1 MTHFFENLFFQPK
14 WYHYIVGL
22 LLLPFS
28 LLYGVTLFL
37 RRVLAKREDFA
48 LPVISIGNIII
59 GGSGKTPFAITLIEY
74 LEKKGYK
81 NIFYISRG
89 YGRRT
94 KGLYIVKYNGDID
107 CSVECSGDEALLVA
121 HETNANV
128 IVAEDRVKAI
138 LKAKD
143 LGADLLVLDD
153 AFSKVKIEKFEIV
166 LEPQRVANFLPLP
179 SGPFREFAFM
189 KSAADLVL
197 KEGVDFKRKVN
208 YENLTERMLL
218 VTAISNPRRLKRYLP
233 KGVVAEYCLPDHA
246 YFNREQ
252 IIDKME
258 ENRASSLLVTQKDYV
273 KLEQFKFPLSLI
285 KLKLE
290 LDFQRLN
297 GLEKY
302 LKEKECNQR

>member
-14 WYHYIVGL
+14 WYHHIVGL
-22 LLLPFS
+22 LLLPLS
-28 LLYGVTLFL
+28 LLYGVTLLL
-37 RRVLAKREDFA
+37 RRIVAKKEDFT
-48 LPVISIGNIII
+48 LPIISIGNIIV

-74 LEKKGYK
+74 LKKKRYK

-89 YGRRT
+89 YGRKS
-94 KGLYIVKYNGDID
+94 KGLYIVKCNGDIK

-121 HETNANV
+121 YETNANV
-128 IVAEDRVKAI
+128 IVAEDRIKAI
-138 LKAKD
+138 LKAKK
-143 LGADLLVLDD
+143 LGADILVLDD

-218 VTAISNPRRLKRYLP
+218 VTAISNPKRLKRYLP
-233 KGVVAEYCLPDHA
+233 KGVVAEYCLPDHS
-246 YFNREQ
+246 YFNKKQ

-273 KLEQFKFPLSLI
+273 KLEQFKLPLSLI

-302 LKEKECNQR
+302 IKEKECNQR